1 MKKEEESHTSLFI
14 KARELG
20 GMPPPSTIQGDSG
33 FPMVDRG
40 ACVSDD
46 VITSYSLAWI
56 HPQPRKALAFG
67 FWSGSVSWLP
77 SLQKHCPNISQLQ
90 TDITHISYH
99 DMDEG
104 NKVSR
109 EGSWVNGKRS
119 NKVTMQLCCVDQ
131 IYTTLI

>member
-1 MKKEEESHTSLFI
+1 LIQGKKKESHTSLFI

-46 VITSYSLAWI
+46 VITSYSFAWI
-56 HPQPRKALAFG
+56 HPQPTKALAFG

-77 SLQKHCPNISQLQ
+77 SLQKIVPPYHNCKQILLIS
-90 TDITHISYH
+90 
-99 DMDEG
+99 
-104 NKVSR
+104 
-109 EGSWVNGKRS
+109 
-119 NKVTMQLCCVDQ
+119 VTMTWMKEIKYQEKETGSMGSAQ
-131 IYTTLI
+131 TR